1 MARPR
6 TSPWR
11 RMQIGDTV
19 LIRNRTSDNLKGCW
33 AHLKPH
39 KFRTRNVHFADGTR
53 GVRVWRIA

>member
-11 RMQIGDTV
+11 RMKVGETV
-19 LIRNRTSDNLKGCW
+19 LVRNRTSASLKGCW
-33 AHLKPH
+33 SHLKPR
-39 KFRTRNVHFADGTR
+39 KFSTRNVHFADGTR